1 VTPGRTPREDI
12 GAAPASG
19 LRRQLRAA
27 RRRQR
32 VVAFV
37 LVAPLLLFLVVNFVV
52 PVGYLLFRSIDDR
65 AAAAVLRRTV
75 AEIRGWDGVGLP
87 PDSAFTALAA
97 DLRDAQAART
107 LSAAAIRLSS
117 DRPGFQALLG
127 KTARAVSASP
137 GPLTRPALVEIDSR
151 WGERE
156 YWLAMKRASARLT
169 PTYLLAVF
177 DLQLDDGSR
186 IVPVPESRR
195 LFNQIWLRTLWIASV
210 VTLVCVLL
218 GYPLAYFLAH
228 AKPRVAAMLMI
239 FVLLPFWTSLLVRT
253 IAWLALLQTHGVV
266 NDLALYLHLASER
279 TQLIHNRLGVYVTM
293 SHVLLPY
300 MVLPIY
306 SVMRRIPPTYLRAA
320 ISLGA
325 SPVQAFA
332 RVYLPMTLHG
342 LGAGAALVFILAVGF
357 YITPALV
364 GGPNDQMISY
374 FIAYYTNES
383 LNWNAAAAL
392 SIVLLG
398 LTVSFFLAFS
408 RLVGLDRL
416 TVR

>member
-1 VTPGRTPREDI
+1 MPCGDSS
-12 GAAPASG
+12 AALTND
-19 LRRQLRAA
+19 LRRRLRAA
-27 RRRQR
+27 GRRQR
-32 VVAFV
+32 IVALV
-37 LVAPLLLFLVVNFVV
+37 LVAPLVLFLLINFVV
-52 PVGYLLFRSIDDR
+52 PVGYLLFRSVDDR
-65 AAAAVLRRTV
+65 AAVTVLPRTV
-75 AEIRGWDGVGLP
+75 AEMHGWDGVGLP
-87 PDSAFTALAA
+87 SDAVFVALAA

-117 DRPGFQALLG
+117 DRPGFQALLA
-127 KTARAVSASP
+127 KTARAVSSAP
-137 GPLTRPALVEIDSR
+137 GPFTRTTFLEIDGR

-156 YWLAMKRASARLT
+156 YWLAVKRASATLT

-177 DLQLDDGSR
+177 DLQLDDRGH
-186 IVPVPESRR
+186 IAPVPESRR
-195 LFNQIWLRTLWIASV
+195 LFNQVWLRTLWIASV
-210 VTLVCVLL
+210 VTVACVVL

-228 AKPRVAAMLMI
+228 ARPRVAAVLMI

-279 TQLIHNRLGVYVTM
+279 TQLIHNRLGVYVSM
-293 SHVLLPY
+293 SHVLVPY

-306 SVMRRIPPTYLRAA
+306 SVMRRIPPTYVRAA
-320 ISLGA
+320 SSLGA
-325 SPVQAFA
+325 NPVQVFV
-332 RVYLPMTLHG
+332 RVYLPLTLHG

-357 YITPALV
+357 YVTPALV

-392 SIVLLG
+392 SVVLLG
-398 LTVSFFLAFS
+398 FTVSLFVAFS

-416 TVR
+416 AVR

>member
-1 VTPGRTPREDI
+1 MD
-12 GAAPASG
+12 G
-19 LRRQLRAA
+19 LRRQLRAG
-27 RRRQR
+27 RRRQQI
-32 VVAFV
+32 VALV
-37 LVAPLLLFLVVNFVV
+37 LVAPLVLFLLINFVV
-52 PVGYLLFRSIDDR
+52 PVGYLLFRSVDDR
-65 AAAAVLRRTV
+65 AAVAVLPRTV
-75 AEIRGWDGVGLP
+75 AEIRRWDGVGLP
-87 PDSAFTALAA
+87 PDAVFVALAA

-127 KTARAVSASP
+127 RTARAVSSSP
-137 GPLTRPALVEIDSR
+137 GPFTRTTLLDVDSR

-156 YWLAMKRASARLT
+156 YWLAVKRASTPLT

-177 DLQLDDGSR
+177 DLQLDDSNH
-186 IVPVPESRR
+186 IAPVPESRR
-195 LFNQIWLRTLWIASV
+195 LFNQVWLRTLWIASV
-210 VTLVCVLL
+210 VTVAGILL

-228 AKPRVAAMLMI
+228 ARPRVTAVLMI

-306 SVMRRIPPTYLRAA
+306 SVMRRIPPTYVRAA

-325 SPVQAFA
+325 NPVQVFV
-332 RVYLPMTLHG
+332 RVYLPLTVHG

-357 YITPALV
+357 YVTPALV

-398 LTVSFFLAFS
+398 FTVSLFVAFS